1 MAGAGAAAGL
11 PGQPRRAR
19 RLRPV
24 AGLPADRPA
33 NEAHRVAGVL
43 FCLLDSLVPAPPGA
57 RIDHGELTQETLAWL
72 DGQLAARAPGE
83 RAVVCLHH
91 PPVAVGIGLM
101 DPIRL
106 LDPNG
111 LAGVLGRH
119 DDVAAVL
126 VGHAHT
132 ACAAS
137 YDVGGRLLPVRV
149 PGGVVSTVTLDAEPR
164 PPIDFSLPPAFAIHL
179 LGDDGSLV
187 THWRTL

>member
-1 MAGAGAAAGL
+1 
-11 PGQPRRAR
+11 
-19 RLRPV
+19 
-24 AGLPADRPA
+24 
-33 NEAHRVAGVL
+33 
-43 FCLLDSLVPAPPGA
+43 
-57 RIDHGELTQETLAWL
+57 
-72 DGQLAARAPGE
+72 
-83 RAVVCLHH
+83 
-91 PPVAVGIGLM
+91 M

-111 LAGVLGRH
+111 LAGVPGRH

-164 PPIDFSLPPAFAIHL
+164 PPIDFSLPPASIHL